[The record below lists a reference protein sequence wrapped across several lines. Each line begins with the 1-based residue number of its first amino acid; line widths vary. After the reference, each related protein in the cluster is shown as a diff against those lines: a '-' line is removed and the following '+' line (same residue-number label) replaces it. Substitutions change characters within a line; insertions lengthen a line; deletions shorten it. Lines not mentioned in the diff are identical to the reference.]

1 MTDSTIAFGPVPSRR
16 LGQSLGINHIPPKHC
31 PYACVYCQVGR
42 TTSLRTLRQSFFPVK
57 QIIQEVERKILANA
71 KTGRAIDYL
80 TLVPDGEPTLDIN
93 LEELIDGLKIFG
105 IPIAVISNS
114 ALIDHQEVQ
123 AALLKADWVSLKVDC
138 VDETGWRQINR
149 PHGSLSLSAIL
160 AGIHQF
166 RNKFHGDFVTE
177 TMLISEIND
186 NETSLNHLAEYLLAL
201 NPSKSYLSLPT
212 RPPVESWVKPPL
224 PETLQKIFQIMTDK
238 VPFVDF
244 LFEDVSMDF
253 VSTGNIVADILA
265 ITAVHPLREEALR
278 NMVSQANTDW
288 AIIAHLVAYKELV
301 RVQYRG
307 EWFYFR
313 SFFGSAGKK

>member
-1 MTDSTIAFGPVPSRR
+1 
-16 LGQSLGINHIPPKHC
+16 
-31 PYACVYCQVGR
+31 
-42 TTSLRTLRQSFFPVK
+42 
-57 QIIQEVERKILANA
+57 
-71 KTGRAIDYL
+71 
-80 TLVPDGEPTLDIN
+80 
-93 LEELIDGLKIFG
+93 
-105 IPIAVISNS
+105 
-114 ALIDHQEVQ
+114 
-123 AALLKADWVSLKVDC
+123 
-138 VDETGWRQINR
+138 
-149 PHGSLSLSAIL
+149 
-160 AGIHQF
+160 
-166 RNKFHGDFVTE
+166 
-177 TMLISEIND
+177 
-186 NETSLNHLAEYLLAL
+186 
-201 NPSKSYLSLPT
+201 
-212 RPPVESWVKPPL
+212 
-224 PETLQKIFQIMTDK
+224 MTDK